1 MDKSAIIEKT
11 ISIINKLP
19 NRKAEEIS
27 DFADFLLMKYEENL
41 LNGGIA
47 ELVEQSKVYD
57 FLEEDEITYSVSD
70 IKMKYENEE
79 R

>member
-11 ISIINKLP
+11 INIINKLP
-19 NRKAEEIS
+19 TRKAEEIS

-41 LNGGIA
+41 LKDGIA
-47 ELVEQSKVYD
+47 ELVEQSKAYD
-57 FLEEDEITYSVSD
+57 FLDEDEITYSVSD
-70 IKMKYENEE
+70 IKMKYENEK

>member
-70 IKMKYENEE
+70 IKLKYGNEE